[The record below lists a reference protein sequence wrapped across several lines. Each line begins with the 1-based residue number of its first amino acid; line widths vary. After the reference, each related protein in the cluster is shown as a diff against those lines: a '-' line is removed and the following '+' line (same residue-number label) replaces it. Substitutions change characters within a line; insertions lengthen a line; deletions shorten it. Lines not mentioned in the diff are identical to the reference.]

1 MNSCYHPTKLTL
13 PKFRSNIFTEP
24 PKYVK
29 LHVMAENSEN
39 RPEITEPCS
48 RCSLPTGSKASDQE
62 SENVKSCGMH
72 MPTYHPI
79 FVIIRWIKTQLFAQ
93 GTWTCVIPLRSHIN
107 LIVGPTGPNKFC
119 NAEEKFDP
127 SLTFIQSLL
136 FFPPTNRQNN
146 GRKSKPYSIFLA
158 TQESFFGEINISSLK
173 YNSTWNLK
181 KRHIYYVSEKP
192 GKQISHLFLH
202 PHGLSIREDRY
213 LSCGGWYWGFRITTD
228 SAYLFCCFCYS
239 HGKMNSVDIVFL

>member
-1 MNSCYHPTKLTL
+1 MLALLAANGLRSLWSKIRKRQIVRNANADLWPDFGYHPLNLNATFRTRSMNSCYRPTKLPL
-13 PKFRSNIFTEP
+13 PKFHSNIFTEP

-107 LIVGPTGPNKFC
+107 LIVGPTGPN
-119 NAEEKFDP
+119 N
-127 SLTFIQSLL
+127 QSRSPLCIL
-136 FFPPTNRQNN
+136 SN
-146 GRKSKPYSIFLA
+146 L
-158 TQESFFGEINISSLK
+158 IS
-173 YNSTWNLK
+173 
-181 KRHIYYVSEKP
+181 RYVSHFKEKLYP
-192 GKQISHLFLH
+192 RASSF
-202 PHGLSIREDRY
+202 
-213 LSCGGWYWGFRITTD
+213 
-228 SAYLFCCFCYS
+228 
-239 HGKMNSVDIVFL
+239 N